1 MCFGAYSPSNYFII
15 FQNMFFVRILVMLM
29 GMITYMKCKKT
40 RGAGAIR
47 VYILLIKEMKLNL
60 IRVAWIFFKNMM
72 KKILQKF
79 IFSLSFVYDVFYHF
93 TGNYQ
98 SRNRR
103 YK

>member
-47 VYILLIKEMKLNL
+47 VYILLMNQLKRLKLLILVLEGPFIKNR
-60 IRVAWIFFKNMM
+60 IN
-72 KKILQKF
+72 
-79 IFSLSFVYDVFYHF
+79 FS
-93 TGNYQ
+93 
-98 SRNRR
+98 
-103 YK
+103 K